1 MKKLNVMLLAVAF
14 AISSIATASTE
25 PTKKTDN
32 DLAKE
37 IKQLLK
43 KPEFEVKS
51 QEMAYVTFT
60 LNEDKEIVVLSVD
73 SESDV
78 VDSFIKSRLNY
89 QKVGAK
95 LDSDIKYYKVP
106 VRLVSDD

>member
-14 AISSIATASTE
+14 AISSFANANTE
-25 PTKKTDN
+25 PKNTTTTE
-32 DLAKE
+32 LSKE

-43 KPEFEVKS
+43 KPSFKIDA

-73 SESDV
+73 SESKAV
-78 VDSFIKSRLNY
+78 ENFIKSRLNY
-89 QKVGAK
+89 QKVNSTLGK
-95 LDSDIKYYKVP
+95 DIKFYKLP
-106 VRLVSDD
+106 VKVVEES